1 MPVYFYVLFDLIWGS
16 ARRIKNWLL
25 SFLYPQMHKA
35 YEASSIIIGP
45 PFLSKWDII
54 FYLNYLKFSILSNT
68 LFGAFANGGTS
79 LIAHN

>member
-1 MPVYFYVLFDLIWGS
+1 
-16 ARRIKNWLL
+16 
-25 SFLYPQMHKA
+25 MHKA

-79 LIAHN
+79 LTAHN